1 MFISFEGGDGV
12 GKSTQIKLVAKKL
25 QELGYKIVVTREPG
39 GTGVAED
46 IRKILKNGNLDP
58 ISEVLLLFAARREHF
73 VKKIKPALDEEAIV
87 LCDRF
92 YDSSIIYQGVL
103 KHVPVDKI
111 LEIKEFSIGDF
122 EPDLTILLD
131 MDYKDSRRRSQIRN
145 PELFTTDEYD
155 SLSEKQYAL
164 INESFKRLAKIFS
177 DRYIIVQAALPREK
191 VLKNIMK
198 IILPKLS
205 K

>member
-12 GKSTQIKLVAKKL
+12 GKSTQIKLVAEKL
-25 QELGYKIVVTREPG
+25 QESGYKIVVTREPG
-39 GTGVAED
+39 GTDTAEE
-46 IRKILKNGNLDP
+46 IRGILKSRNLDP
-58 ISEVLLLFAARREHF
+58 ISELLLMFAARREHF
-73 VKKIKPALDEEAIV
+73 VKKIKPALEEGAIV

-103 KHVPVDKI
+103 KHIPVDKI
-111 LEIKEFSIGDF
+111 LEIKEFTIGNF

-131 MDYKDSRRRSQIRN
+131 MEYKTARKRSQARN
-145 PELFTTDEYD
+145 PELFGVDEYD

-164 INESFKRLAKIFS
+164 ISESFKKLAKIFS
-177 DRYIIVQAALPREK
+177 DRYVIVQAALPRER
-191 VLKNIMK
+191 VFENIMK
-198 IILPKLS
+198 IVLAKLT